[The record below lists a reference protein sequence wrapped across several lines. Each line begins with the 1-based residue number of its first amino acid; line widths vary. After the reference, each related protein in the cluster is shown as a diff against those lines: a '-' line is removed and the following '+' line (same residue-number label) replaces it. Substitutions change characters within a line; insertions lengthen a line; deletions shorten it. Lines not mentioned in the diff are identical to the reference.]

1 MGFGFRL
8 NLKWGFP
15 IQSHSLTNS
24 PSRLSSSYVRGK
36 EASLNLTRQSFVSVI
51 SEESETFYKD
61 PRKAD
66 TCSAPAPLFTENNFS
81 EMEDMK
87 KNIRKRSYSSLRNMI
102 DDTQV
107 PVEEDKFTSCT
118 SLQGS
123 KEANFNLLIENLHVL
138 EETFVD
144 SDVLRLERDILQQ
157 LGRLG
162 AINLFN
168 TCLSRTV
175 QISNLL
181 DLSDIPTDYTEH
193 EKKSKID
200 EHAED
205 EMKGKTDDCIG
216 KFIVRSGKKRERK
229 SRREKTLENA
239 CESSLLLLPSKT
251 IQQRFGQ
258 PNVSSVKRASSS
270 RSRRLKIS
278 RNEAEMST
286 GVKVVAN
293 LERIR
298 RTLEEETGRVA
309 TLRCWAEAAGLDEKV
324 LQQNLLYGW
333 YCRDE
338 IIRSTRSLVLYLA
351 RNYRGLGIALEDLIQ
366 AGNLG
371 VLQGAERFDH
381 TRGYRF
387 STYVQYWIRKSMSRM
402 VSQHARGIQIPY
414 TLCSAINQ
422 IQKAKTALNSGH
434 KKYPDDDE
442 IAKHT
447 GLSLAKIRS
456 ASKCL
461 RVVGSIDQKIGHC
474 INIKYMEFTPDMSVK
489 SPEETVMRQH
499 MIKDIHDLLRGLD
512 SRERQALFLR
522 YGLKDSQP
530 KSLEESGRLLCVTK
544 EWMRKIEKK
553 ALTKLRDEDICRNLS
568 HYLDL

>member
-1 MGFGFRL
+1 M
-8 NLKWGFP
+8 
-15 IQSHSLTNS
+15 
-24 PSRLSSSYVRGK
+24 
-36 EASLNLTRQSFVSVI
+36 
-51 SEESETFYKD
+51 
-61 PRKAD
+61 
-66 TCSAPAPLFTENNFS
+66 
-81 EMEDMK
+81 
-87 KNIRKRSYSSLRNMI
+87 
-102 DDTQV
+102 
-107 PVEEDKFTSCT
+107 
-118 SLQGS
+118 
-123 KEANFNLLIENLHVL
+123 
-138 EETFVD
+138 
-144 SDVLRLERDILQQ
+144 QQ

-175 QISNLL
+175 QNSNLL

-193 EKKSKID
+193 EKKSKTD

-216 KFIVRSGKKRERK
+216 KVVVRSRKKREENQEEKKHWKMPVKLLFCYCLQK
-229 SRREKTLENA
+229 SFSNVLDSLMFHLQKGHQVLEV
-239 CESSLLLLPSKT
+239 EGL
-251 IQQRFGQ
+251 RFLGM
-258 PNVSSVKRASSS
+258 
-270 RSRRLKIS
+270 RLKCQQ
-278 RNEAEMST
+278 
-286 GVKVVAN
+286 VVAN

-309 TLRCWAEAAGLDEKV
+309 TISCWAEAAGLDEKV
-324 LQQNLLYGW
+324 LQQNLHFGW

-402 VSQHARGIQIPY
+402 VAQHARGIQIPY

-461 RVVGSIDQKIGHC
+461 RVVGSIDQKMGHC
-474 INIKYMEFTPDMSVK
+474 INIKYMEVTPDMSVK

-499 MIKDIHDLLRGLD
+499 MIKDIRDLLRGLD

-522 YGLKDSQP
+522 FGLQDNQP